1 MFLAQAETAP
11 QSLKATVEQAAE
23 RVPPE
28 PKRRGRKPKPA
39 DEKTAERKRGKK
51 KKTES
56 TPDRKLQNRR
66 RQKSSPA
73 AGSVEAKPKRASRKK
88 ETQKRVPKKAAK
100 PRTPKKDT
108 RKRKTLSA
116 EEAEKAALKSRQD
129 SCYHVTRRRLIKTG
143 MCDEDAKV
151 EARKVTWLLIRATC
165 LKKNA
170 QSFLYVRS
178 SPTSKAFNLIFP
190 EAARLVT

>member
-1 MFLAQAETAP
+1 MNKLPKEFHQSPRDVAENPSQQMKKQPNAR
-11 QSLKATVEQAAE
+11 EE
-23 RVPPE
+23 
-28 PKRRGRKPKPA
+28 
-39 DEKTAERKRGKK
+39 KK

-88 ETQKRVPKKAAK
+88 ETQKSVPKKAAK